1 MSKVKLILSVLLMA
15 LVLAGTLLPARLHF
29 KNRKSVTVNKKTE
42 TTTSIKNKSSST
54 DITLKYLNFDS
65 LKEFFSD
72 NQIDD
77 LKNQFIL
84 YLEKSNM
91 TEISSVTFIPEKTS
105 YPYKTTVK
113 LFFVISDDSDLPV
126 FYDTSTGVF
135 FFSEEKISFQSDTKN
150 YTKETDETL
159 SSITSEQIEE
169 RTESGYDDTTTDE
182 EVQP

>member
-29 KNRKSVTVNKKTE
+29 KSQKNVTVIKKTE
-42 TTTSIKNKSSST
+42 NTTNLKTKSSSSG
-54 DITLKYLNFDS
+54 ITLKYLNFDL

-72 NQIDD
+72 SQIDD
-77 LKNQFIL
+77 LKNQFVL

-113 LFFVISDDSDLPV
+113 LFFVISDDSNLPV

-135 FFSEEKISFQSDTKN
+135 FFSEEKISFQSETKN

-159 SSITSEQIEE
+159 SSITSKQIEE

>member
-1 MSKVKLILSVLLMA
+1 MSKVKLIPSVLLMA

-42 TTTSIKNKSSST
+42 TTTSIKDKNSST
-54 DITLKYLNFDS
+54 DITLKYLTFDS
-65 LKEFFSD
+65 LEEFFSD
-72 NQIDD
+72 SQIDN
-77 LKNQFIL
+77 LKNQFVL
-84 YLEKSNM
+84 YLKENNM

-113 LFFVISDDSDLPV
+113 LFFVLSDDSNLPV
-126 FYDTSTGVF
+126 FYDTTTGVF
-135 FFSEEKISFQSDTKN
+135 FFSEEKISFQSETKN
-150 YTKETDETL
+150 YTKKTDETL
-159 SSITSEQIEE
+159 SSITSKQIEE

>member
-1 MSKVKLILSVLLMA
+1 MSKVKLIISVLLMA

-42 TTTSIKNKSSST
+42 TTTSTKNKSSSR

-77 LKNQFIL
+77 LKNQFVL

-105 YPYKTTVK
+105 YPYKTSIK

-135 FFSEEKISFQSDTKN
+135 SFSEEKISFQSDTKN